1 MLAMPGF
8 TGFSVKLT
16 AVSSGFQLFFTTKP
30 HVKKKKK
37 KQKKLLVVSQTQL
50 NQGSN
55 YKSFGALNQIL
66 FSSLTILIRNENLKE
81 VDA

>member
-1 MLAMPGF
+1 MLARPGF
-8 TGFSVKLT
+8 TGFSVKLM

-30 HVKKKKK
+30 HVKKKKET
-37 KQKKLLVVSQTQL
+37 KKLLVVSQTQL